1 MGFTPRINF
10 NTLTTPGGIGQ
21 GLQGLV
27 ASIDNASVKRAQIAE
42 REKQQAAQQGFQ
54 QQGLERLMAQDAAN
68 ATYRADT
75 LKESKRHNQA
85 MEGNARAVTGLRGL
99 ESFGTGLKNGLKM
112 LQGPSEVDRARA
124 DMYTSAAEKNRRPV
138 RDPNAISQADRTRRL
153 ELLQR
158 DLEDWD
164 SKAML
169 NPMYRPG
176 EKPWFGEAPP
186 PAGNRAADRTA
197 YEQSR
202 MGFYGLNAA
211 APTAGGGGDLRA
223 QVQARFP
230 RGIPPEWEMS
240 LQEAEAGDQDSAA
253 QLMEEL
259 MGGAAPVAPQ
269 VAPQV
274 APEQEVDLLG
284 NPIQ

>member
-1 MGFTPRINF
+1 MAFTPRINF

-27 ASIDNASVKRAQIAE
+27 ASIDNASVKRAQIAAQQE
-42 REKQQAAQQGFQ
+42 QQAAQQQFQ
-54 QQGLERLMAQDAAN
+54 QQGLARLMAQDSAN
-68 ATYRADT
+68 AAHRTDT
-75 LKESKRHNQA
+75 LGESKRHNQA
-85 MEGNARAVTGLRGL
+85 METNAQAATGLRGL
-99 ESFGTGLKNGLKM
+99 ESFGKGVLNGAKM

-124 DMYTSAAEKNRRPV
+124 DMYNSAAEKNRRPV

-164 SKAML
+164 SKAMM
-169 NPMYRPG
+169 NPTYRPG
-176 EKPWFGEAPP
+176 EKPWFGAAPP
-186 PAGNRAADRTA
+186 PAGNRAADRA
-197 YEQSR
+197 AFEQSR

-211 APTAGGGGDLRA
+211 APAAGGGGDLRA

-230 RGIPPEWEMS
+230 RGIPPEWEQS

-259 MGGAAPVAPQ
+259 MGGATPQ
-269 VAPQV
+269 VAP
-274 APEQEVDLLG
+274 AQEVDLLG
-284 NPIQ
+284 NPLQ